1 MSSAYDIDVPADA
14 TSIGTRCCGATSVH
28 FIDCA
33 QRLDI
38 GDPRSYGPEEHVGD
52 PTDTEHCFYC
62 GRELTE
68 PSDGGWW
75 PADYRYVEDAEAM
88 ADVPMCDRC
97 WEKVP

>member
-1 MSSAYDIDVPADA
+1 MTDTY
-14 TSIGTRCCGATSVH
+14 TGTRCCGATSVH
-28 FIDCA
+28 WVGCR
-33 QRLDI
+33 QKLDVN
-38 GDPRSYGPEEHVGD
+38 DPRSYLARGNENAGD

-88 ADVPMCDRC
+88 ADVPMCDQC
-97 WEKVP
+97 WKKVP